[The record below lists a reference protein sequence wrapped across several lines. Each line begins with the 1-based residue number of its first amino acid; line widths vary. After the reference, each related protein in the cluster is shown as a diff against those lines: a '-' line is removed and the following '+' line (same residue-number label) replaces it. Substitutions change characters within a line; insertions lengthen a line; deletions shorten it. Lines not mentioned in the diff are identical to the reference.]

1 MLLCSDITGTVE
13 SLRPGQEDFITQ
25 QQSRM
30 WALIMKQHR
39 ASESPRC
46 TLSSCPHWLQQIV
59 NFLVQ
64 SSCQKTTKVF
74 YIFANPQTRSHMYDI
89 SVPDGFDPSAWW
101 EGFQASEATTLERRT
116 CSVSSAGP
124 EESWQR
130 RDSLSE
136 YFCVSVSCQQNKIL
150 LIFQFNLKYLKTETT
165 ALGSIQTAGL
175 TAFQHLYTWNHW
187 MFLTRRWHVV
197 FVSKPNRTLSTNIN
211 VMFQHFSRFAE
222 AHTANFSLW
231 QFDCDIKNGRKPVEE
246 ETNWMDDLV

>member
-39 ASESPRC
+39 ASESPRY

-101 EGFQASEATTLERRT
+101 EGFQAGDFRGNNTGTSDMFCFFSRAWGVMTETWQPVRVFLCFCFMPTKQDIIDLSVQLKVSQDRDNCSRRHSNRWT
-116 CSVSSAGP
+116 DSVSTSVHMKPLDVFNETLAC
-124 EESWQR
+124 R
-130 RDSLSE
+130 V
-136 YFCVSVSCQQNKIL
+136 CV
-150 LIFQFNLKYLKTETT
+150 
-165 ALGSIQTAGL
+165 QTQPDLEHKHKCNVPTFFEVCRSTHSKLFAVAIWL
-175 TAFQHLYTWNHW
+175 
-187 MFLTRRWHVV
+187 WH
-197 FVSKPNRTLSTNIN
+197 
-211 VMFQHFSRFAE
+211 
-222 AHTANFSLW
+222 
-231 QFDCDIKNGRKPVEE
+231 
-246 ETNWMDDLV
+246 